1 MKYNENI
8 KTNNYIKEDKY
19 PIDYI
24 DKFNTFNELCEKLI
38 SINEINNISSKIIE
52 KLSKEEK
59 DNFYRIFH

>member
-24 DKFNTFNELCEKLI
+24 DKFNTYNELCEK
-38 SINEINNISSKIIE
+38 
-52 KLSKEEK
+52 
-59 DNFYRIFH
+59 NFNK